1 MTIWPRVLLLILAF
15 LCASCT
21 APVAFVSPCAPGP
34 DPNNNSCQPS
44 SPVTQ
49 TKMAFDS
56 NFSPSNSLSV
66 TFNGQ
71 DITSALSP
79 PPAPNGTSTAGLPRP
94 PNPSYYTTATQTL
107 QANATCGFFC
117 VYPTKTVTFT
127 PPGIAISAA
136 GQNFP
141 NIPVSASLSAP
152 SKAFVVTPAIQN
164 VSVAVTLTANLPAV
178 RFMSSPQ
185 GPASTSLTVNV
196 SGEAIFYLKAVQGSP
211 GQQFTV
217 SGVAPGLLR
226 GSQSGAIAP

>member
-1 MTIWPRVLLLILAF
+1 MPRRAGLDVPGRSSRSNDVRHLSNIRPNVLNPTLYSLDLTLAESEKRHKLPTWDRASPLRNVDSIIRASRRLRRKTMTIWPRVLLLILAF

-44 SPVTQ
+44 FPVTQ

-152 SKAFVVTPAIQN
+152 SNTN
-164 VSVAVTLTANLPAV
+164 T
-178 RFMSSPQ
+178 R
-185 GPASTSLTVNV
+185 
-196 SGEAIFYLKAVQGSP
+196 
-211 GQQFTV
+211 
-217 SGVAPGLLR
+217 
-226 GSQSGAIAP
+226 